1 LDGLTKKISSTIVKK
16 TFGAEKNK
24 LVMKPMGIVVARF
37 LYQHFAPLFAFSY
50 TKQTEQLLD
59 NIHQGTANWIE
70 VCVSQKEYLSRMIK
84 TAKENKIEK
93 FHIPIDE
100 NHCYMIAKYGP
111 VIRQGRMSGG
121 GGGEEKEEEE
131 GTTATPT
138 VKWLPVRKDI
148 DLLRLEKGEYTLA
161 DLLQTKAEPGTPAY
175 FADHTPGGIPLYG
188 GQYFGVFQDK
198 EIIVRKGKFGRYA
211 VWGEENRSLKCFG
224 RRNLENITMEEMTV
238 VLAKPKRKLGGLPAQ
253 TTEQGSTKL
262 AGDPLPSEGSSIHV
276 TPSIEQIPITPAK
289 KRKVPLAPKAP
300 TPIPNNPTT
309 PSGTEPPK
317 KRGRPAK
324 KSENIIIEK

>member
-1 LDGLTKKISSTIVKK
+1 
-16 TFGAEKNK
+16 
-24 LVMKPMGIVVARF
+24 
-37 LYQHFAPLFAFSY
+37 
-50 TKQTEQLLD
+50 
-59 NIHQGTANWIE
+59 
-70 VCVSQKEYLSRMIK
+70 
-84 TAKENKIEK
+84 
-93 FHIPIDE
+93 
-100 NHCYMIAKYGP
+100 
-111 VIRQGRMSGG
+111 
-121 GGGEEKEEEE
+121 
-131 GTTATPT
+131 
-138 VKWLPVRKDI
+138 
-148 DLLRLEKGEYTLA
+148 
-161 DLLQTKAEPGTPAY
+161 
-175 FADHTPGGIPLYG
+175 
-188 GQYFGVFQDK
+188 
-198 EIIVRKGKFGRYA
+198 
-211 VWGEENRSLKCFG
+211 
-224 RRNLENITMEEMTV
+224 MEEMTV